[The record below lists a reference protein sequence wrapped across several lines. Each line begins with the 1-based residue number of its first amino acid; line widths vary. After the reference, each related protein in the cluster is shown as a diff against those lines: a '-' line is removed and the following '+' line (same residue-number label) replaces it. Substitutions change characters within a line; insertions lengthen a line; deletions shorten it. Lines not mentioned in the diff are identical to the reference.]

1 MNYSQVTEVFLV
13 GHEVLIQ
20 NLDIFKGMCEI
31 LIIFNKCLN
40 VGSLE
45 LSENKLCRVIIVLD
59 LISIASIFQ

>member
-1 MNYSQVTEVFLV
+1 VTEVFLV

-45 LSENKLCRVIIVLD
+45 LGNNKLCTGIVIIVLY
-59 LISIASIFQ
+59 LISIASIYQ

>member
-1 MNYSQVTEVFLV
+1 MTEVFLV

-45 LSENKLCRVIIVLD
+45 LGNNKLCTGIVIIVLY
-59 LISIASIFQ
+59 LISIASIYQ